1 MDDAVP
7 IGSVARALG
16 VSIDT
21 LRRWEANGELKF
33 RRRGN
38 QRVLPASELV
48 KLVRRHNQP
57 PPQTSARNHF
67 DGVVVEV
74 KREGLVATV
83 ELACG
88 AYRVLSLITSEALDE
103 LKLKPG
109 DDATAVV
116 KASHVIIDRP
126 DRRTAR

>member
-1 MDDAVP
+1 MDDVVP

-16 VSIDT
+16 VSLDT

-38 QRVLPASELV
+38 QRVLPASELA
-48 KLVRRHNQP
+48 KLMRRHAQP
-57 PPQTSARNHF
+57 PQTTSARNHF
-67 DGVVVEV
+67 SGVVIDV
-74 KREGLVATV
+74 KRDGLVATI

-88 AYRVLSLITSEALDE
+88 PYRVLSLITSEALDE
-103 LKLKPG
+103 LKLKVG

-116 KASHVIIDRP
+116 KASHVIIERATP
-126 DRRTAR
+126 D

>member
-16 VSIDT
+16 VSLDT

-38 QRVLPASELV
+38 QRVLPASDLA
-48 KLVRRHNQP
+48 KLMRRHAQP
-57 PPQTSARNHF
+57 PQTTSARNHF
-67 DGVVVEV
+67 GGVVIDV
-74 KREGLVATV
+74 KRDGLVATI

-88 AYRVLSLITSEALDE
+88 PYRVLSLITSEALDE
-103 LKLKPG
+103 LKLKVG
-109 DDATAVV
+109 ENATAVV
-116 KASHVIIDRP
+116 KASHVVIERNP
-126 DRRTAR
+126 WE